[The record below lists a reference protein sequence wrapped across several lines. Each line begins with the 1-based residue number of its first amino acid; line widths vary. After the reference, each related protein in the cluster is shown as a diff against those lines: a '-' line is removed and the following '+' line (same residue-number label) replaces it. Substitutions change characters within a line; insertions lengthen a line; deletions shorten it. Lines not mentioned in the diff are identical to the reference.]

1 MTFSIVA
8 YDRDAAQLGGA
19 VASCSLAIGR
29 AVVWSRA
36 GVGAIATQ
44 ARTGRALGAR
54 GLDLIGAGRSPTQA
68 LTELLA
74 ADADAAERQVAAVSP
89 DTAPFAW
96 TGGRCIGACGHIVGP
111 TWVAAG
117 NTLVSR
123 SVVPSMAEGF
133 VAADGPLAERLVAGL
148 RAADQAGGDA
158 RGRQSAALV
167 VVDAARTDAPWDGV
181 PIDLRVDD
189 AAEPVYALGRLLS
202 LQRAYESG
210 DWAALLERA
219 PEGVRE
225 LYATLDAASRG
236 DLDTA
241 RESLAALR
249 RQPSIDST
257 LRRMRAAGQLPHAAE
272 LMSD

>member
-54 GLDLIGAGRSPTQA
+54 GLDLIGAGRSATQA

-133 VAADGPLAERLVAGL
+133 VAADGP
-148 RAADQAGGDA
+148 
-158 RGRQSAALV
+158 
-167 VVDAARTDAPWDGV
+167 RTDAPWDGV

-225 LYATLDAASRG
+225 LYAALDAASRG